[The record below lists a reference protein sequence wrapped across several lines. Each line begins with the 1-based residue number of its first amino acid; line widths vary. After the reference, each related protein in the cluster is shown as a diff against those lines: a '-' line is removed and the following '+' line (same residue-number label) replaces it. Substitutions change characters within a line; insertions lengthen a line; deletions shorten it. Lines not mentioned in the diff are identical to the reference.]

1 LCTFFTHDETQ
12 DNFDG
17 GFAAIGGELRST
29 LTGEFVISG
38 TSSSTSSE
46 ATISGPFMTLTVV
59 KSTFDTVGQ
68 TGACQLT
75 GTMSGLGGILDLL
88 SPTDP
93 YSSFEALINW
103 DSFELAGTTGV
114 EGLISGEM
122 TLINAGSSVVSASQ
136 RPFSLVRFADCEAFP
151 TGTTLTTLLPL
162 TF

>member
-12 DNFDG
+12 DSFNG
-17 GFAAIGGELRST
+17 GFAAIGGELRLT
-29 LTGEFVISG
+29 TTGEIVSTG
-38 TSSSTSSE
+38 TTTSSSTE
-46 ATISGPFMTLTVV
+46 TTISGAFMTLTVV

-75 GTMSGLGGILDLL
+75 GTISGLEGILNLL

-93 YSSFEALINW
+93 YSSLEALIDW
-103 DSFELAGTTGV
+103 DFFELAGTTGV
-114 EGLISGEM
+114 EGLISGEL
-122 TLINAGSSVVSASQ
+122 TLINSGSSVVSASQ
-136 RPFSLVRFADCEAFP
+136 RPFSLVRFADCEVFP